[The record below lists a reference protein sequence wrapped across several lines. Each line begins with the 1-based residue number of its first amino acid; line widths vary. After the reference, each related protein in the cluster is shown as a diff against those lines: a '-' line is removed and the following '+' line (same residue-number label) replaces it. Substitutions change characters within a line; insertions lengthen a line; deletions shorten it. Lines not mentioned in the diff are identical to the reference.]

1 MIRQRW
7 KSIIIWIIIHS
18 VQPCRIS
25 ALTQQQECVHRPSQ
39 FPPDYNDA
47 GSYLFSPAV
56 RPFLFFFFYYY
67 RWQKLQLL
75 LMTGNLKVPLLNS
88 HRCHVVLNQLRKKTA
103 EAMQEQR
110 AHKSLFTDG
119 TLVFYVAISRLEFL
133 VTQMF
138 NRSSAGVQP
147 HEREAKNCSVCSWSA
162 V

>member
-1 MIRQRW
+1 MKINNYLDHYTLSAALSYISTHTAAGMRAQAFTISTWLQRRRLV
-7 KSIIIWIIIHS
+7 S
-18 VQPCRIS
+18 VFTGCAS
-25 ALTQQQECVHRPSQ
+25 
-39 FPPDYNDA
+39 
-47 GSYLFSPAV
+47 FS
-56 RPFLFFFFYYY
+56 FFFFFYYY
-67 RWQKLQLL
+67 WWQKLQLL